1 MQKFDDRN
9 GDTWHPDINATTAK
23 QLRREIELDPAD
35 LLAKQNKT
43 LLRLSESFELVV
55 GALYILC
62 RKEAD
67 GRGVSDEQFGELIG
81 VDQIVDAQSA
91 LIETL
96 AAFGGPA
103 RGSAILAQWRNVQQ
117 LIEKGT
123 EKMVEMF
130 DDPATERLMMQH
142 IETAEKAARAEL
154 VAGFGGSDSTS

>member
-1 MQKFDDRN
+1 MQQFNDRN

-23 QLRREIELDPAD
+23 QLRRELDLDPAD
-35 LLAKQNKT
+35 LLTKQNTT
-43 LLRLSESFELVV
+43 LVRLSESFELVV

-67 GRGVSDEQFGELIG
+67 GREVSDEQFGELIG

-103 RGSAILAQWRNVQQ
+103 RGPAILAQWRNVQR
-117 LIEKGT
+117 LIEKGS
-123 EKMVEMF
+123 EKVVELF
-130 DDPATERLMMQH
+130 DDPATERLMMKH
-142 IETAEKAARAEL
+142 IEKAERAARAEL
-154 VAGFGGSDSTS
+154 VGSGGNASTN